1 MNSHYCCNNWTF
13 LFRIVF
19 YQFSSLP
26 VSLEFILKI
35 LNRKQ
40 IFIYGL
46 FIQGF
51 LFLLLMR
58 MKNPSVF
65 LIFYN
70 YCLFYTGNTFC
81 CFWQYYPGL
90 YRLQI
95 SCHYLVRCFY
105 AAHLHHCFVLWNYG
119 KGIWS
124 DFSWIF
130 LFGTCCYYTDFCGV
144 VNYCLFYTK
153 WFNFS
158 FWQKVLIR
166 TTGLAGGL
174 FTPYKGFF
182 PALESKDSSKWF
194 VSRNVIWSYS

>member
-1 MNSHYCCNNWTF
+1 MNQLF
-13 LFRIVF
+13 LDRIHITVATIGLF
-19 YQFSSLP
+19 FSASYFINSAAYLL
-26 VSLEFILKI
+26 VGFILKI

-58 MKNPSVF
+58 MKILLFSWF
-65 LIFYN
+65 LQLLPVLYRK
-70 YCLFYTGNTFC
+70 YFC

-158 FWQKVLIR
+158 FWQKVLSE
-166 TTGLAGGL
+166 
-174 FTPYKGFF
+174 P
-182 PALESKDSSKWF
+182 PA
-194 VSRNVIWSYS
+194 

>member
-1 MNSHYCCNNWTF
+1 MQQLDFSFPH
-13 LFRIVF
+13 RI

-26 VSLEFILKI
+26 VSWIYFENIKPETDIYIWFIHTGI
-35 LNRKQ
+35 
-40 IFIYGL
+40 
-46 FIQGF
+46 
-51 LFLLLMR
+51 
-58 MKNPSVF
+58 SVSAIDAHEKSF
-65 LIFYN
+65 CFPDFYN

-194 VSRNVIWSYS
+194 ASRNVIWSYS